1 MCTQLRNGV
10 TRSLWVLKT
19 GMTSTPINPAIAGLS
34 APPIPIVQ
42 KSARDYD
49 GRLGQLI
56 DLSQAVPGYAIH
68 PELAAHLEKA
78 ASRSDL
84 LGYGP
89 IEGEIALRDAY
100 SRHVSQVYGAPVASK
115 ETHITAG
122 CNQAFVA
129 AALTV
134 AGPGDTVLLITPY
147 YFNHDTTLSM
157 LGIKTKTMIAKPE
170 DRYLPDIAEVAAAVT
185 PDVKA
190 IACVTPNNPT
200 GTIYPSELMEQ
211 LFDLCAE
218 HKIWLM
224 VDETYRDFLGDD
236 ENQPRPH
243 TLLQRPNWRD
253 HFIGLYSFSKSFCIP
268 GHRLGAITAGE
279 TMVTAVSKIMDNLQI
294 CAARPPQH
302 AVAETL
308 EPLADWRAQNRV
320 EIRRRREA
328 LINVIAACE
337 GWEIATI
344 GAYFSYVRH
353 PYTDRNSTDVA
364 QLLAKERGVVTL
376 PGTFFGEGQEAYL
389 RFAFANVSAE
399 ELQLLAFRLY

>member
-1 MCTQLRNGV
+1 M
-10 TRSLWVLKT
+10 S
-19 GMTSTPINPAIAGLS
+19 SPSINPAIAGLS

-42 KSARDYD
+42 KAARSYD
-49 GRLGQLI
+49 GRLGELV

-78 ASRSDL
+78 ASQPDL

-89 IEGEIALRDAY
+89 IEGETVLRDAY
-100 SRHVSQVYGAPVASK
+100 SRHISEVYVAPVASQ
-115 ETHITAG
+115 EVHITAG

-157 LGIKTKTMIAKPE
+157 LGIRTKTMIAKPE
-170 DRYLPDIAEVAAAVT
+170 DLYLPDIEQVAAAIT

-190 IACVTPNNPT
+190 VACVTPNNPT
-200 GTIYPSELMEQ
+200 GTIYPAELMEQ

-218 HKIWLM
+218 HNIWLM
-224 VDETYRDFLGDD
+224 VDETYRDFLGD
-236 ENQPRPH
+236 EGIQSQPH
-243 TLLQRPNWRD
+243 ALLQRPNWRD

-279 TMVTAVSKIMDNLQI
+279 PLITAVSKIMDNLQI

-308 EPLADWRAQNRV
+308 ETLADWRAQNRL

-328 LINVIAACE
+328 LVNVISACD

-344 GAYFSYVRH
+344 GAYFSYVQH
-353 PYTDRNSTDVA
+353 PHLDRSSTEVA
-364 QLLAKERGVVTL
+364 QFLAQEQGVVAL
-376 PGTFFGEGQEAYL
+376 PGTFFGEGQQAYL

-399 ELQLLAFRLY
+399 ELQLLASRLN